1 MIPPADRWGPF
12 ADGLPEVE
20 RVARCRAL
28 GALVRVYSGPEGEQV
43 VAALRR
49 LEANAN
55 TAPAALAAL
64 NRLPALPRRKALAS
78 FTAFHR
84 PRTP

>member
-12 ADGLPEVE
+12 VPDLPDIE
-20 RVARCRAL
+20 RAARCRAL
-28 GALVRVYSGPEGEQV
+28 GALVRVFTGPKGEQV

-55 TAPAALAAL
+55 DAPAALAAL
-64 NRLPALPRRKALAS
+64 EQLPALSRRKALAS
-78 FTAFHR
+78 FTALHR